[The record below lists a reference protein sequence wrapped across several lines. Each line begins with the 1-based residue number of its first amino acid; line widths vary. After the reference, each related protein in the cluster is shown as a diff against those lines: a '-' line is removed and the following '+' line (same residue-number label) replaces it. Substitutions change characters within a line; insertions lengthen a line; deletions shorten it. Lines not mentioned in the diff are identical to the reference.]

1 MPRCDLGTVAKQK
14 ATFKGVSAWFCAG
27 SAAPSANPS
36 GYRALCAG
44 NRDWPAEFRANRQA
58 ALIRLVLSV
67 PFLFFSFSYTLPLGL
82 LGESIMQRQEEPNDR
97 HGNARRDPDQA

>member
-14 ATFKGVSAWFCAG
+14 ATIEGVSAAFCA
-27 SAAPSANPS
+27 SCAAPSANPS
-36 GYRALCAG
+36 GYCAWRAG
-44 NRDWPAEFRANRQA
+44 NRDWPAELCANRQA
-58 ALIRLVLSV
+58 AVIRLVLSV

-82 LGESIMQRQEEPNDR
+82 PGESIMQRQEEPNDR

>member
-1 MPRCDLGTVAKQK
+1 MARCDLGTVAKQK
-14 ATFKGVSAWFCAG
+14 ATIEGVSAWFCADG
-27 SAAPSANPS
+27 AAPSAS
-36 GYRALCAG
+36 LAGYRARRAG
-44 NRDWPAEFRANRQA
+44 NRDWSAEFRANRQA

-97 HGNARRDPDQA
+97 HGNARRSPDQA